1 MESFK
6 DNERDSRIAGDA
18 KLSSD
23 AAEESEARL
32 SGEQPDHDEIAILA
46 YGIYVNRGG
55 GHGNHLE
62 DWLQAEREVAAR
74 KRAQT
79 ESNATD
85 SNAPRS
91 KATSA

>member
-55 GHGNHLE
+55 EHGNHLE

-79 ESNATD
+79 ESSRPE
-85 SNAPRS
+85 SNTTRS
-91 KATSA
+91 KATTA